1 MDNTTTLLL
10 ISPLIILQ
18 LVLMIINLVNL
29 YKKKM
34 TKYLNKAWWL
44 AIIILGNLI
53 GNIVYMVVENDSNK
67 A

>member
-1 MDNTTTLLL
+1 MDNATTLLL

-29 YKKKM
+29 YKKKA

-44 AIIILGNLI
+44 VIIILGNLI
-53 GNIVYMVVENDSNK
+53 GNIIYMVVENDSNK
-67 A
+67 N

>member
-29 YKKKM
+29 YKKKK
-34 TKYLNKAWWL
+34 TKYLNKGWWL

-53 GNIVYMVVENDSNK
+53 GNIIYMVVENDSDK